1 MLTSSAQIQTQNSQ
15 RIMNRLCKHWGHKL
29 PVALTA
35 HQGEIEL
42 PLGICRL
49 HCTDILTVKLESD
62 VAQMP
67 RLQEVV
73 ADHLVRMAGKEKLVI
88 EWA

>member
-1 MLTSSAQIQTQNSQ
+1 MPLCGLKAVLLKAFPDRRLTTGVRSNA
-15 RIMNRLCKHWGHKL
+15 
-29 PVALTA
+29 
-35 HQGEIEL
+35 
-42 PLGICRL
+42 
-49 HCTDILTVKLESD
+49 DILTVELGSD
-62 VAQMP
+62 TAQMP